1 MIFNKPSGEITMFN
15 LTKALLLTVMLTL
28 GTSAFPAFA
37 KGNAFHE
44 ATKSYLVYLG
54 VVPASLLDKAPSLV
68 DQDKTLHG
76 GVAEQLP
83 STQHVMVTV
92 FRKDNN
98 ARVLNATVI
107 AKVGRSKL
115 LGFKGEEKPLE
126 KMVTSNAVAYGNFFD
141 MPERGEYRIE
151 INIYESQKSGNESVR
166 FEYEKY

>member
-1 MIFNKPSGEITMFN
+1 MFN
-15 LTKALLLTVMLTL
+15 LSKALMLSVMLIFGL
-28 GTSAFPAFA
+28 GAHTAFA

-44 ATKSYLVYLG
+44 QSKSYLVYLG
-54 VVPASLLDKAPSLV
+54 VVPASLLEKAPSLV
-68 DQDKTLHG
+68 DQDKHLHG
-76 GVAEQLP
+76 GVAEQSP

-151 INIYESQKSGNESVR
+151 VNIYESQKSGKESVR

>member
-1 MIFNKPSGEITMFN
+1 MFN
-15 LTKALLLTVMLTL
+15 LSKALMLSVMLIL
-28 GTSAFPAFA
+28 GLAANPAFA

-44 ATKSYLVYLG
+44 QSKSYLVYLG
-54 VVPASLLDKAPSLV
+54 VVPASLLEKVPSLV
-68 DQDKTLHG
+68 DQDKHLHG
-76 GVAEQLP
+76 GVAEQSA

-115 LGFKGEEKPLE
+115 LGLKGEEKPLE

-151 INIYESQKSGNESVR
+151 INIYESQKSGSESVR
-166 FEYEKY
+166 FEYEKF